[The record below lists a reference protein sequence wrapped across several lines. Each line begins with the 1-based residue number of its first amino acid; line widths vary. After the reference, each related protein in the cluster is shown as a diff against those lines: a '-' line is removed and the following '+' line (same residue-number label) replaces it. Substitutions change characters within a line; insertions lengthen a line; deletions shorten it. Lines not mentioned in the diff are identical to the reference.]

1 MRTVQIKGWTVLQGR
16 MEQMKEMKENREEL
30 AKHIVGENGIHYTL
44 GEDELY
50 YPDLEYK
57 TTNYQI
63 RKYGRMRASYLK
75 EERKVL
81 YANLLVSGELNQ
93 HLHEVDEEAFEML
106 ERLMEVRK
114 EAWGITEELKVK
126 DMMKWVGL
134 MGSLQSAVE
143 EEVVREVLYR

>member
-1 MRTVQIKGWTVLQGR
+1 MRTVQIRGWTVLQGR
-16 MEQMKEMKENREEL
+16 MEQMKEMKEQIEEL
-30 AKHIVGENGIHYTL
+30 AKHIVGENGLYYTL

-50 YPDLEYK
+50 YPDLEYN
-57 TTNYQI
+57 TTNYPI

-75 EERKVL
+75 EERKVV

-106 ERLMEVRK
+106 ERVMKARK

-143 EEVVREVLYR
+143 EEVAKEVVYI